1 MTMQLG
7 LTEPILR
14 MPVYK
19 HFMARKKLSISAGG
33 DSKKLGRLTLRFTLR
48 LIFDGRLGGN
58 PLRRE
63 WLMNVRFAWRI
74 RRIPF

>member
-1 MTMQLG
+1 VPWNESAASPRAMDGGSHAARYKTNPDPIG
-7 LTEPILR
+7 LVII
-14 MPVYK
+14 V
-19 HFMARKKLSISAGG
+19 
-33 DSKKLGRLTLRFTLR
+33 TLRFTLR